1 VTRSDFDALF
11 ARWRAGDAEGAVA
24 YFTPDGVF
32 HEAQREPLSGRAAL
46 VAHWA
51 PYFRAGPEWRM
62 TVHDVFGEGERFAVT
77 YTWEVRAAGGGWS
90 GRPGCAIVRTRG
102 GKIAEWREYKA

>member
-1 VTRSDFDALF
+1 
-11 ARWRAGDAEGAVA
+11 
-24 YFTPDGVF
+24 
-32 HEAQREPLSGRAAL
+32 
-46 VAHWA
+46 
-51 PYFRAGPEWRM
+51 M